1 MSQAD
6 FTELDVN
13 KLKEEVEKQKNNK
26 FILLGIFLVALV
38 LFGVLLIFSPEL
50 SQDEKEKLFRFPR
63 GVEDLR
69 LIHEV
74 IEKYSE
80 QNYTFVLFAFCYL
93 YIFLQSFAIPGP
105 VFLSIL
111 SGAIFGGV
119 QGFML
124 VCFCATTGA
133 SCCYGLSYTLGRGL
147 VLKYF
152 PSWLVKFHNMIQS
165 NIKHTFFYMLFL
177 RLTPIFPNWF
187 VNISS
192 PIVGMPI
199 SSFFFGTFF
208 GLMPLNIIH
217 ISAGMTLS
225 SLEKIGAS
233 LQNILWITLL
243 GFLAL
248 IPTLFKK
255 KIEQFDE
262 KHNKE
267 AVAATKSEK
276 KNN

>member
-1 MSQAD
+1 MSKAD
-6 FTELDVN
+6 STELDIN
-13 KLKEEVEKQKNNK
+13 KLREEVEKQKNNK

-38 LFGVLLIFSPEL
+38 LFGVLLRFSPEL
-50 SQDEKEKLFRFPR
+50 TQDEKEKLFRFPR
-63 GVEDLR
+63 GADDLR
-69 LIHEV
+69 LIHQV
-74 IEKYSE
+74 IDKYSE

-152 PSWLVKFHNMIQS
+152 PSMLVKFYNKIQS
-165 NIKHTFFYMLFL
+165 NREHTFFYMLFL
-177 RLTPIFPNWF
+177 RLTPLVPNWF

-199 SSFFFGTFF
+199 TSFFFGTFF

-217 ISAGMTLS
+217 INAGMTLS
-225 SLEKIGAS
+225 SLDKVGAS
-233 LQNILWITLL
+233 LQNILWIALL

-267 AVAATKSEK
+267 AAAAKTEK
-276 KNN
+276 KIN